1 MPFHA
6 VPHDSV
12 AGNAAEWRSRF
23 GVAAVRLAR
32 RLGGAFPR
40 EASRSRVPRRTL
52 LVLAA
57 AAAVGSIGCARET
70 GRASAAA
77 LPPGAQSSA
86 PLAQSPQSSAAIPPA
101 PNPLRNAYFGDLHV
115 HTNFSY
121 DAFLNGTRAT
131 PDDAYRYARGEPL
144 THPAGFEIRLE
155 APLDFYAVTDHASF
169 LGMLP
174 AMMDPEQ
181 GVSTHP
187 ATELV
192 TAIRSGA
199 LTGADRREAYRE
211 IRAHTLGQR
220 EGLIDLDVVRS
231 TWRETVAAA
240 ERHYEPGRFTTF
252 IGYEFTGS
260 PENQNLHRNV
270 IFRGSAVPE
279 LPFSRLDSV
288 NPEELWAWMERNRAA
303 GMEAIAIPHNSN
315 GSNGLMFRLA
325 TFAGEPLGA
334 AYADTRTRNEPLV
347 EVTQTKGTSDT
358 HPALS
363 PNDEW
368 ADFEIYPFRIGGDP
382 TPSQAPGS
390 YVREAY
396 RNGLLL
402 QEERG
407 FNPFRF
413 GLVGSTDNHAGAG
426 SPSESGYF
434 TAAGVPREG
443 VSLPFD
449 PPRSDGRRY
458 SDGLAAIRGAS
469 GLAGVWAEE
478 NTRES
483 IFDAFRRRETFAT
496 TGPRIRVR
504 FFAGYDYPDGLADDP
519 DLVAAAYAGGV
530 PMGAELVAPG
540 RRVPRFLVWATRDPR
555 SAPLARLQVVKG
567 WVAGG
572 EAHERVYDVA
582 CSDGLAVDPATHRC
596 PDNGAA
602 VNLDDCSISDGAGD
616 AELRTLWR
624 DPDFVATQRA
634 VYYVRVLENPT
645 CRWSTWE
652 AIRAGVEPRPDLA
665 ATIQERAWS
674 SPIWVTP

>member
-1 MPFHA
+1 M
-6 VPHDSV
+6 
-12 AGNAAEWRSRF
+12 E
-23 GVAAVRLAR
+23 VAARYRGQIDRNGAREHRCVARPSRRLA
-32 RLGGAFPR
+32 GSVFT
-40 EASRSRVPRRTL
+40 V
-52 LVLAA
+52 AA
-57 AAAVGSIGCARET
+57 AAALTGCTGDA
-70 GRASAAA
+70 GRASAAG
-77 LPPGAQSSA
+77 PPSGAESAAKPPAAASPAQSSGA
-86 PLAQSPQSSAAIPPA
+86 NRPA

-144 THPAGFEIRLE
+144 THPAGFEIRLD

-181 GVSTHP
+181 AVSAHP
-187 ATELV
+187 ASEMV

-211 IRAHTLGQR
+211 IRAHTLGHR
-220 EGLIDLDVVRS
+220 EGLLDLGVVRS

-252 IGYEFTGS
+252 IAYEFTGS

-270 IFRGSAVPE
+270 VFRGSAVPD

-303 GMEAIAIPHNSN
+303 GMEAIAIPHNAN

-325 TFAGEPLGA
+325 TFAGEPLDA
-334 AYADTRTRNEPLV
+334 AYAGTRTRNEPLV

-402 QEERG
+402 EEERG

-413 GLVGSTDNHAGAG
+413 GLIGSTDNHAGAG
-426 SPSESGYF
+426 PPSESGYF

-449 PPRSDGRRY
+449 PPRPDGRRY

-478 NTRES
+478 NTRGS

-519 DLVAAAYAGGV
+519 DLVSAAYAGGV
-530 PMGAELVAPG
+530 PMGGELVSPG
-540 RRVPRFLVWATRDPR
+540 ARAPRFLVWASRDPR
-555 SAPLARLQVVKG
+555 SVPLDRLQVVKG
-567 WVAGG
+567 WVADGA
-572 EAHERVYDVA
+572 AHERVYDVA
-582 CSDGLAVDPATHRC
+582 CSDSLAVDPATQRC
-596 PDNGAA
+596 PDNGAV
-602 VNLDDCSISDGAGD
+602 VNLDDCGISEGMGD
-616 AELRTLWR
+616 AELRTLWT
-624 DPDFVATQRA
+624 DPDFDPAQRA
-634 VYYVRVLENPT
+634 VYYVRALENPT
-645 CRWSTWE
+645 CRWTTWE
-652 AIRAGVEPRPDLA
+652 AVRAGVEPRPDLP